1 MDIPAFLPLNEA
13 LAVLS
18 AASDR
23 TWTRSDFFS
32 FVVDHGLPVR
42 ATTPEK
48 ARPIIPAGG
57 QYVDANL
64 PYRGRRVAVLSTP
77 QTKDLWLYGEAK
89 TRSVAL
95 EPGEPGYLDWD
106 SLKARRAVLN
116 RSTRPPVSPDVGLSD
131 SDWFDGEFMGE
142 CEVSLFSEV
151 VRVTDDTCLVPRETI
166 EELLAVVTCSTL
178 PDAMAIQPA
187 QVDNPKNAAP
197 QAAKVAQEAAA
208 ASADIGIIPSAKTAR
223 GPVPPDATAA
233 LATMFDPVTPAALER
248 MFPAGGKWAEWTERA
263 GRNGLKDAREGRA
276 VFNPYRA
283 ALWFLQRGEPGWDL
297 ARCHHVLAKNLPA
310 RSRGEDYKLTGL
322 LD

>member
-1 MDIPAFLPLNEA
+1 MDIPAFLPLNET

-18 AASDR
+18 AESGR
-23 TWTRSDFFS
+23 TWTRSAFFG

-42 ATTPEK
+42 AATPEK

-64 PYRGRRVAVLSTP
+64 PYRGRRLAVLSTA
-77 QTKDLWLYGEAK
+77 QTKDLWLFGEAK

-95 EPGEPGYLDWD
+95 EPGEAGYLDWE

-116 RSTRPPVSPDVGLSD
+116 RSTRPPVSTEAGLSG

-166 EELLAVVTCSTL
+166 EELLAVVICATL
-178 PDAMAIQPA
+178 PNAMATRPA
-187 QVDNPKNAAP
+187 QVDHPKTATP
-197 QAAKVAQEAAA
+197 QTAKVAQEAVA
-208 ASADIGIIPSAKTAR
+208 ASTDISVIPSAKAAR
-223 GPVPPDATAA
+223 APAPPDATTA
-233 LATMFDPVTPAALER
+233 LATLFDPVTPAALER

-283 ALWFLQRGEPGWDL
+283 ALWFLQRGEQGWDL